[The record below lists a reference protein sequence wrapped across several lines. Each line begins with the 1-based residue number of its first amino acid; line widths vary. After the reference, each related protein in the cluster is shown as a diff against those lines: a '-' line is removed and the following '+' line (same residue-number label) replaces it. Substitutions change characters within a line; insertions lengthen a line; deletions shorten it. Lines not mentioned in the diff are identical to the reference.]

1 MEIKIVKGSIDY
13 INDCEDTLVNS
24 ELGIR
29 YFSKQGSARTALEEG
44 FAKEEIYIAMDINQN
59 YKGFMWIIMDG
70 IFHSF
75 PYLHI
80 VAVKQESRNQ
90 GIGKKLLKSFEDSCL
105 KDFSKVFLVVADFNP
120 DAKRL
125 YEKSG
130 YIQVGSIPNLYM
142 EGITEHLMMK
152 SREENK

>member
-1 MEIKIVKGSIDY
+1 MELTIVKGSIDY

-24 ELGIR
+24 ELGIT
-29 YFSKQGSARTALEEG
+29 YFSEKGSARNSLEEG
-44 FAKEEIYIAMDINQN
+44 FAKEEIYIAMDSNQN
-59 YKGFMWIIMDG
+59 YKGFMWIILDG

-90 GIGKKLLKSFEDSCL
+90 GIGKKLLKFFEDSCL
-105 KDFSKVFLVVADFNP
+105 KDYSKVFLVVADFNP

-125 YEKSG
+125 YEKNG
-130 YIQVGSIPNLYM
+130 YIQVGNIPSLYV
-142 EGITEHLMMK
+142 EGITEQLMMK
-152 SREENK
+152 SREENR